1 MRWLTLICFAG
12 FCFKTA
18 SAQNQERSLIDRL
31 LRPNMD
37 LQNEAQGKT
46 FVANSKVVAQREN
59 AATIVLEP
67 TAKEKAFGTTRAAVT
82 REYPSGSVRAAS
94 GQDSFVETRQIS
106 VSGQQLK
113 TSSAQDLHTA
123 YDAHRNVSGRVFGDE
138 RVFRDEGKSQ
148 KSLNRQNP
156 PLTID
161 QVRELLNK
169 NK

>member
-1 MRWLTLICFAG
+1 MRWFPPACLFLALTA
-12 FCFKTA
+12 A
-18 SAQNQERSLIDRL
+18 WAQGQERRLIDRL

-37 LQNEAQGKT
+37 LQNEAQGKG
-46 FVANSKVVAQREN
+46 FVATPPAN
-59 AATIVLEP
+59 AAAFALGP
-67 TAKEKAFGTTRAAVT
+67 TAKGKSFGPTRAVAT
-82 REYPSGSVRAAS
+82 KEYRPGSVRVTL
-94 GQDSFVETRQIS
+94 GHDSFAETRQIA
-106 VSGQQLK
+106 VSAQQLK

-123 YDAHRNVSGRVFGDE
+123 YDAHRSVSGRVFGDE

-148 KSLNRQNP
+148 KLLNRQNP